1 MKVVSAREMRTTW
14 PKIEKLL
21 AKHGEIVVTRR
32 GKEIARVV
40 PARQAIDFAA
50 HKALRESM
58 PFQEIPS
65 EILIRE
71 DRDSR

>member
-1 MKVVSAREMRTTW
+1 MKTVSAREMRTTW

-40 PARQAIDFAA
+40 PARQSIDFAA
-50 HKALRESM
+50 HEALRRSM
-58 PFQEIPS
+58 RFQETPS
-65 EILIRE
+65 EVLIGE
-71 DRDSR
+71 DREAR